1 MTDNGLI
8 ALFTSQIDAALANAG
23 WTFNVIQKDQPTQ
36 QGQPSAGAVYFQ
48 KLFDHPYGSP
58 MISKVSNYPVMTFTE
73 TESQWYET
81 TFQVSA
87 LVTQDPTN
95 LSLPTASDVANYVK
109 MYIATR
115 SARAVLM
122 AQNVGMHR
130 ITEVRNPPFQDD
142 RERYEYQPNFDV
154 VLTHIRPIDIVVP
167 GTNIVKG
174 AAISGFSGEGIFPVP
189 E

>member
-8 ALFTSQIDAALANAG
+8 ALFTSQIDAAIASAG
-23 WTFNVIQKDQPTQ
+23 WTFDSIQKDQPTQ
-36 QGQPSAGAVYFQ
+36 QGQPTPGAVYFQ
-48 KLFDHPYGSP
+48 KLFDHAYGSP
-58 MISKVSNYPVMTFTE
+58 MISKVSNFPEMTFTE
-73 TESQWYET
+73 TDSQWYET

-109 MYIATR
+109 MYIASRAAR
-115 SARAVLM
+115 SVLM

-154 VLTHIRPIDIVVP
+154 VLTHIRPINIEIP
-167 GTNIVKG
+167 GTNIVIG
-174 AAISGFSGEGIFPVP
+174 NIVSGFKGQGVFPVP